1 MLRIAKETAAKFDK
15 LKAKGQSD
23 GGLLDE
29 LIDLA
34 ERAGFGRVA
43 DKLGLMPPSEG
54 PPLPKKTGKRWK
66 RS

>member
-1 MLRIAKETAAKFDK
+1 MLRIAKETADRFDK

-23 GGLLDE
+23 AGLLDE

-34 ERAGFGRVA
+34 ERAGFGRLA

-54 PPLPKKTGKRWK
+54 PPLPKKTGRRWK